1 MPTPDTLLTPL
12 RGQLARFGQ
21 LWAYV
26 KVGVVNAGFG
36 YAVFSLLVFLAIN
49 MFAAQIIAHLAG
61 MVFNYFMFRRF
72 VFKNS
77 RAAVVEYIATYAVNY
92 VLGLAI
98 LAGLSRLIPSPYI
111 SGFLAIAIVAAINFV
126 VLKFLVFTP
135 PKPT

>member
-1 MPTPDTLLTPL
+1 MLTPDTGLTLL
-12 RGQLARFGQ
+12 RDRLARVGQ

-36 YAVFSLLVFLAIN
+36 YAVFSFLIFLGVN
-49 MFAAQIIAHLAG
+49 LFAAQIVSHLAG
-61 MVFNYFMFRRF
+61 MAFNYFMFRRF

-77 RAAVVEYIATYAVNY
+77 RAAVVEYVATYAVNY

-98 LAGLSRLIPSPYI
+98 LAGLSRIIPSPYI
-111 SGFLAIAIVAAINFV
+111 SGFLTIGIVAAINFV